1 MYDIP
6 EHMAKKRTLILFTT
20 IFHSHV
26 FPSFI
31 FFYCMSYSLYFYDF
45 FIHKFYEKFHFHR
58 LLLIDKY
65 DLNLK
70 IIIIKACALPSSSM
84 RILQC

>member
-1 MYDIP
+1 
-6 EHMAKKRTLILFTT
+6 
-20 IFHSHV
+20 
-26 FPSFI
+26 
-31 FFYCMSYSLYFYDF
+31 MSYSLYFYDF
-45 FIHKFYEKFHFHR
+45 FIHKFYEKIHFHR

-84 RILQC
+84 RMLQYWMWRLKLQGSYDYPPHEVTL